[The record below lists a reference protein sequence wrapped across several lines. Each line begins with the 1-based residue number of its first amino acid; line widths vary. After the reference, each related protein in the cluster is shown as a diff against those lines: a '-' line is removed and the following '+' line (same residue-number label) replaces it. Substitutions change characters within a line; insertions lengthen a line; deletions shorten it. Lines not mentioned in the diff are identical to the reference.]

1 VHARGI
7 TWAAEQG
14 ARVINLSLGT
24 PNQGRREVLLA
35 AVTHATKLGATI
47 VSAIEV
53 VRVPYLP
60 GSLPGVIGVRPDRDM
75 PRDEVIVEIAQRW
88 RASGF
93 PRPVLGVAPKR
104 NLNGVSFAVANASGF
119 LARLLEDA
127 EAPRDV
133 ESPEAGVRETL
144 E

>member
-1 VHARGI
+1 MSPA
-7 TWAAEQG
+7 
-14 ARVINLSLGT
+14 
-24 PNQGRREVLLA
+24 
-35 AVTHATKLGATI
+35 LGATI
-47 VSAIEV
+47 VSALEV
-53 VRVPYLP
+53 DGVPYLP
-60 GSLPGVIGVRPDRDM
+60 GSLPGVIGVRLDWDM

-88 RASGF
+88 RTSGF
-93 PRPVLGVAPKR
+93 PRPVPGVAPKR